1 MSSLLLM
8 LGMAVLSAIVIAL
21 VGNLSK
27 TLVVQDIGSAFVAA
41 LAMELIAWILP
52 LGMVFQLFAP
62 SLAGAGA
69 PGDPFPF
76 QGMLLLYA
84 VSFVVNLILFF
95 IVALLTPGI
104 EVRGVTGVIVAAAAL
119 TALDAATPYLVM
131 ASG

>member
-41 LAMELIAWILP
+41 LAMALIDWLLP
-52 LGMVFQLFAP
+52 FGMLYQLAVPALGAV
-62 SLAGAGA
+62 AGA
-69 PGDPFPF
+69 PDTQAAWQSFG
-76 QGMLLLYA
+76 LLYA
-84 VSFVVNLILFF
+84 VLFVLNLVIFF

-104 EVRGVTGVIVAAAAL
+104 EVRGVTGVVAAAAAL
-119 TALDAATPYLVM
+119 TVLDAATPLLLV
-131 ASG
+131 AG